1 MEFIFKEKNI
11 FLIIFIFYLK
21 KIEVKSQ
28 LLCIDNILPC
38 NFSLSQINKIL
49 FYFNFLK
56 LLKIKIYL
64 YIYNIKI

>member
-1 MEFIFKEKNI
+1 MDFIFKEKNI

-38 NFSLSQINKIL
+38 IFSLSPIN
-49 FYFNFLK
+49 NFFFLIFLNYLK
-56 LLKIKIYL
+56 LK
-64 YIYNIKI
+64 YIYIYII

>member
-38 NFSLSQINKIL
+38 NFSLSPFNKFFFFLIFL
-49 FYFNFLK
+49 NYLK
-56 LLKIKIYL
+56 LK
-64 YIYNIKI
+64 YIYIYII